1 MAVKIDMITCPE
13 WAARKPKSP
22 PVIIPKSRG
31 IIFHHTAG
39 HHPEISNPS
48 NESVAECIRFAKDI
62 QRMHMAPGGLGS
74 PTGGNDSGH
83 NFLVCRNG
91 VILQGRWLTVSAIE
105 AGHMVASA
113 HCPRFNDWIGI
124 EHEHISGESMTVA
137 QRRSS
142 ARLQAWIADQYMRAT
157 VLQVDPHKKHFP
169 TECPGN
175 LISEIPRISKMA
187 QQILAEEGE
196 FLT

>member
-1 MAVKIDMITCPE
+1 MVKIEMITCPE
-13 WAARKPKSP
+13 WKARKPKSP
-22 PVIIPKSRG
+22 ITVIPKSRG

-39 HHPEISNPS
+39 HHPELSYPTD
-48 NESVAECIRFAKDI
+48 ESVAECVAFAKNI
-62 QRMHMAPGGLGS
+62 QNQHMAPGGLGS
-74 PTGGNDSGH
+74 PTGGIDSGH

-91 VILQGRWLTVSAIE
+91 IILQGRWLTVSAIE
-105 AGHMVASA
+105 AGHMVSSA
-113 HCPRFNDWIGI
+113 HCPGFNNWIGI
-124 EHEHISGESMTVA
+124 EHEHVSGEAMTSA

-157 VLQVDPHKKHFP
+157 VLRVDPHSKHFP
-169 TECPGN
+169 TSCPDN
-175 LISEIPRISKMA
+175 LISEIGTISKMA